1 MRSDKEMMM
10 MTLIS
15 GWVWACLLDSTNL
28 GDTPQPLLNPPLQV
42 VHKASGRVLVLK
54 MNKHRS
60 NSNSMLRE
68 MQLMNKLRHPN
79 ILR

>member
-1 MRSDKEMMM
+1 M
-10 MTLIS
+10 
-15 GWVWACLLDSTNL
+15 
-28 GDTPQPLLNPPLQV
+28 

-68 MQLMNKLRHPN
+68 MQLMNRLRHPN

>member
-1 MRSDKEMMM
+1 MSPRSTEIVRFIVNK
-10 MTLIS
+10 LYQQLFL
-15 GWVWACLLDSTNL
+15 CFL
-28 GDTPQPLLNPPLQV
+28 PPLQV

-68 MQLMNKLRHPN
+68 MQLMNRLRHPN

>member
-1 MRSDKEMMM
+1 MSFRSTE
-10 MTLIS
+10 I
-15 GWVWACLLDSTNL
+15 VRFIVNL
-28 GDTPQPLLNPPLQV
+28 HIIPAIIPLLLPPFQV

-68 MQLMNKLRHPN
+68 MQLMNRLRHPN

>member
-1 MRSDKEMMM
+1 MSFKFGDLVSGTVDLMNRIHP
-10 MTLIS
+10 TLAI
-15 GWVWACLLDSTNL
+15 LLSL
-28 GDTPQPLLNPPLQV
+28 CAILPSLQV

-68 MQLMNKLRHPN
+68 MQLMNRLRHPN